1 MIGRKVED
9 SYISYRR
16 KIILINII
24 EDKYFADEINKVEA
38 PFEQLRDEPTK
49 KSQCLSKCI
58 IYEFSRNIRVLYK

>member
-16 KIILINII
+16 KIIQINII
-24 EDKYFADEINKVEA
+24 EDKYFADEISKVET

-49 KSQCLSKCI
+49 ITMSK
-58 IYEFSRNIRVLYK
+58 